1 MNFQRIIQFILDAKY
16 GIIIFLSIV
25 MVAGLGQTLRLI
37 KIDNSLP
44 AWFSEADI
52 VYQDYLKFQAKQG
65 SDEIII
71 AMIST
76 DDALSEKHIT
86 ALKELHEKI
95 DSLPY
100 VKTTFSLAK
109 AEYPIYSNKK
119 LYYRNIYRTNQDRE
133 RTLNLLEELP
143 ALKKQLISKDHQ
155 FSFFYIQLVPTNKIG
170 NVRSQITTE
179 IQKIIDSTVEENH
192 ISGPPILNEA
202 YNKAIY
208 EESIFFAVLTVTV
221 ILGLLLFLLPHWHYL
236 PLAYLSITL
245 PVSITLGLLTSL
257 GYSLNLISMLIPT
270 ILMVYCI
277 CDLLHVI
284 NIFHLHRKENLSES
298 RNTQIKKALQKSLRP
313 CFYTTLTTLIGY
325 LALTVSPLP
334 PFKTMGLFTAFG
346 LMLAFCLVYVITAIG
361 FTFLNEKSMQG
372 EVKKVNILAMTQKI
386 NYWTTAYNSRILF
399 IGCLIFA
406 LGFGSLSFIEVSTN
420 PLNLLKTGKVKE
432 DLQLIEK
439 TLAGSGRL
447 QLNIFRTD
455 SGSALE
461 KEGLLNL
468 KKFQE
473 KLNQNQLLS
482 HPISIINFQSFLEER
497 MSTLSKFKSINF
509 EKMLKEHQQ
518 ESNAFFSLYA
528 DDFSYISIN
537 INIKE
542 LASKDL
548 EYLIKTIKEDFDN
561 SFKEAHYGLK
571 IYGYSAIYVRLNQ
584 FILQT
589 QFQSVGIAFL
599 LSFCILFY
607 FIKDFKTSVLAFL
620 PNLLPLFSML
630 IMMVVFHIPL
640 EAGNA
645 MLAPIMLGVAM
656 DDTIH
661 LLNKFKV
668 YRDSNFSVV
677 KSIDSALNY
686 TGGALFSTTFSLTIG
701 FLIVG
706 LSGVNSVSIFGI
718 LCAIAIIFAL
728 LADVFFLPALLKR
741 FHS

>member
-1 MNFQRIIQFILDAKY
+1 MNFQRIIQFIIDAKY
-16 GIIIFLSIV
+16 GVIIFLSIV

-44 AWFSEADI
+44 AWFSETDV
-52 VYQDYLKFQAKQG
+52 VYKDYLEFQVEQG

-76 DDALSEKHIT
+76 DDALSKKHIT
-86 ALKELHEKI
+86 DLKELHKKI
-95 DSLPY
+95 ESLPY
-100 VKTTFSLAK
+100 VKTTFSLAR

-119 LYYRNIYRTNQDRE
+119 LYYRNIYQSSQGRE
-133 RTLNLLEELP
+133 RTVKLLAELP
-143 ALKKQLISKDHQ
+143 ALEKQLISKDHK
-155 FSFFYIQLVPTNKIG
+155 FSFFYIQLLPTNEIQ
-170 NVRSQITTE
+170 NDRSQINTE
-179 IQKIIDSTVEENH
+179 IQKIVESTVGESH

-202 YNKAIY
+202 FNKTVY
-208 EESIFFAVLTVTV
+208 EESIFFAVITVTV
-221 ILGLLLFLLPHWHYL
+221 ILALLLFLLPHWHYL
-236 PLAYLSITL
+236 PLALLSINL

-284 NIFHLHRKENLSES
+284 NIFHLHRKENLNES
-298 RNTQIKKALQKSLRP
+298 RNTQIKKALQKSLKP

-346 LMLAFCLVYVITAIG
+346 LMLAFGLVYVITAIG
-361 FTFLNEKSMQG
+361 FTFLNKKSMEG
-372 EVKKVNILAMTQKI
+372 EVKKVNVLAITQKI

-399 IGCLIFA
+399 IGCLVFA
-406 LGFGSLSFIEVSTN
+406 LGFASLPFIEVNTN
-420 PLNLLKTGKVKE
+420 TLNFLKTGKVKD

-455 SGSALE
+455 SGSVLE

-468 KKFQE
+468 KKFQD

-482 HPISIINFQSFLEER
+482 HPISIINFQSFLEKR

-509 EKMLKEHQQ
+509 EKMLKENQE

-528 DDFSYISIN
+528 DDLSYISIN
-537 INIKE
+537 VNIKE
-542 LASKDL
+542 LTSKDL
-548 EYLIKTIKEDFDN
+548 EYLIKTIKEDFEN
-561 SFKEAHYGLK
+561 SFEETQYILK
-571 IYGYSAIYVRLNQ
+571 IYGYSTLYARLNQ

-599 LSFCILFY
+599 LSFFILFY
-607 FIKDFKTSVLAFL
+607 FIKKFKTSVLAFL
-620 PNLLPLFSML
+620 PNLLPLCAIL

-640 EAGNA
+640 ESGNA

-661 LLNKFKV
+661 LMNKFKW
-668 YRDSNFSVV
+668 YRANNLSVT
-677 KSIDSALNY
+677 KSIDNALNY
-686 TGGALFSTTFSLTIG
+686 TGAALFSTTFSLTIG
-701 FLIVG
+701 FLVVG
-706 LSGVNSVSIFGI
+706 LSSVKSVSIFGI
-718 LCAIAIIFAL
+718 LCAVAIIFAL

>member
-1 MNFQRIIQFILDAKY
+1 M
-16 GIIIFLSIV
+16 
-25 MVAGLGQTLRLI
+25 
-37 KIDNSLP
+37 
-44 AWFSEADI
+44 
-52 VYQDYLKFQAKQG
+52 
-65 SDEIII
+65 
-71 AMIST
+71 
-76 DDALSEKHIT
+76 
-86 ALKELHEKI
+86 
-95 DSLPY
+95 
-100 VKTTFSLAK
+100 
-109 AEYPIYSNKK
+109 
-119 LYYRNIYRTNQDRE
+119 
-133 RTLNLLEELP
+133 
-143 ALKKQLISKDHQ
+143 SKNAH
-155 FSFFYIQLVPTNKIG
+155 
-170 NVRSQITTE
+170 
-179 IQKIIDSTVEENH
+179 
-192 ISGPPILNEA
+192 
-202 YNKAIY
+202 NKAIY
-208 EESIFFAVLTVTV
+208 EESIFFAVVTV
-221 ILGLLLFLLPHWHYL
+221 MVILALLLFLLPHWHYL
-236 PLAYLSITL
+236 PLALLSITL

-284 NIFHLHRKENLSES
+284 NIFHLYRQENLSES
-298 RNTQIKKALQKSLRP
+298 SNTQIKKALQKSLKP
-313 CFYTTLTTLIGY
+313 CFYTTLTTLMGY

-334 PFKTMGLFTAFG
+334 AFKTMGLFTALG
-346 LMLAFCLVYVITAIG
+346 LLLAFCLVYVITAIG
-361 FTFLNEKSMQG
+361 FTFLNETSMQG
-372 EVKKVNILAMTQKI
+372 AVKKVNILAITQKI

-406 LGFGSLSFIEVSTN
+406 LGFGCLPFIEVSTN
-420 PLNLLKTGKVKE
+420 PLNLLKTGKVKD

-439 TLAGSGRL
+439 TLAGSARL
-447 QLNIFRTD
+447 QLNVFRTD

-509 EKMLKEHQQ
+509 EKILKENQQ

-548 EYLIKTIKEDFDN
+548 EHLINTIKKDFDN
-561 SFKEAHYGLK
+561 SFDEAYYGLK
-571 IYGYSAIYVRLNQ
+571 IYGYSAIYARLNQ

-607 FIKDFKTSVLAFL
+607 FIKEFKTSVLAFL
-620 PNLLPLFSML
+620 PNLLPLFAIL
-630 IMMVVFHIPL
+630 ITMVAFHIPL
-640 EAGNA
+640 ESANA

-661 LLNKFKV
+661 LMNKFKL
-668 YRDSNFSVV
+668 YRDNNLSVA

-706 LSGVNSVSIFGI
+706 LSGVKSVSTFGM